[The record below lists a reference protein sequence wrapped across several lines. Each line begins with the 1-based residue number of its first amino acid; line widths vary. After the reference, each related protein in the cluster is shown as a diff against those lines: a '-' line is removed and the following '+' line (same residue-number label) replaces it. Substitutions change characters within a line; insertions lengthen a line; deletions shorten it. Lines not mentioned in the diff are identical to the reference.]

1 VEIFPQRSHFV
12 LGQLLKEKEVS
23 KSGYNNFDTEV
34 KQLDSSDKNLSDY
47 VLSKYESSRGRYQ
60 PTKTAFKRPQP
71 YLGRY
76 GRKSRFFYGS
86 IFGRYYILFFYY

>member
-47 VLSKYESSRGRYQ
+47 GLSKYESSTFQKIATLPEDEFEGELAKGGGNVKNYQ
-60 PTKTAFKRPQP
+60 S
-71 YLGRY
+71 
-76 GRKSRFFYGS
+76 SRLTS
-86 IFGRYYILFFYY
+86 KKKCRVK